1 MTAATSDGGA
11 AASEE
16 AATNEAVE
24 CSEAATEEK
33 NDSPDQSL

>member
-16 AATNEAVE
+16 ASNEAVE
-24 CSEAATEEK
+24 CSEAAEEK